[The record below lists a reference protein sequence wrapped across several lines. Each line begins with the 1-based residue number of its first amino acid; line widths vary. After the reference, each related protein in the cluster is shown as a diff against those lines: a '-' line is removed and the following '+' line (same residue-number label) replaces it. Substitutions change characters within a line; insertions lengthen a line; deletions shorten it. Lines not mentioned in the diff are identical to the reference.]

1 MENAPQSKPLKAY
14 SVQGYEYGC
23 IVFATN
29 SATARREGANQID
42 YEWEDIESCRRAPW
56 ADAYAQERRVPPLVM
71 IDHGWW
77 FECSHCGTKVSSDS
91 SDYDD
96 DGNEIPHSPVA
107 EGDCVYCTQKCL
119 DAEHKEREERKQWH
133 DESVKAT
140 LERFP
145 GVNVQ
150 WVSSCAPASVA
161 FTFPGGKHGVTWD
174 VGDSTVRLQQDDLD
188 AWAAFKMKISEDD
201 LNGTSRASQQNAD
214 GVEHAR

>member
-1 MENAPQSKPLKAY
+1 MKSKGTKEKPLKAY

-42 YEWEDIESCRRAPW
+42 CEWEDIESCRRAPW
-56 ADAYAQERRVPPLVM
+56 ADAYVQDRCVPPLVM
-71 IDHGWW
+71 IEHGWW

-107 EGDCVYCTQKCL
+107 EGHAVYCTQKCL

-133 DESVKAT
+133 DEAVNAT

-161 FTFPGGKHGVTWD
+161 FTFPGGKRGVSWE
-174 VGDSTVRLQQDDLD
+174 VGASTVQLQQDDLE
-188 AWAAFKMKISEDD
+188 AWEAFKS
-201 LNGTSRASQQNAD
+201 AAV
-214 GVEHAR
+214 VEK